1 MPMFEPGECP
11 ANIPLGKNH
20 YSKVPNECRMGT
32 VDFAKRAVGC
42 RGSRFLMFPSSASAR
57 AAAFAISANNGD
69 ACTSADGYGN
79 SAATPQ

>member
-32 VDFAKRAVGC
+32 VDLQKGQSV
-42 RGSRFLMFPSSASAR
+42 
-57 AAAFAISANNGD
+57 AADSGF
-69 ACTSADGYGN
+69 
-79 SAATPQ
+79 